1 MSGLST
7 SASSPWYRSLNRTQ
21 WKALVASN
29 LGWTFDGFEVFAL
42 ILTVGVAL
50 HQLLDPS
57 QYPFIPAYAGAII
70 AITVFGWG
78 LGGLLGGVLADYLG
92 RKRSMTLTILAYSL
106 LTGLSAF
113 AWDWLSFAVLRFLVG
128 LAIGSEWA
136 TGASITAELWPA
148 KARGK
153 GGAFLQA
160 ATRSAAFS
168 PPACGSPSAAPAPAL
183 ALHVSDRRAA
193 GAPCVLDPAQHPESP
208 RWEESHRRRRAAY
221 DLRRQGVALEGEN
234 AALVRFTL
242 VDMFAEPAVRMRL
255 FLTFVMSLS
264 VTIGYWGVSTFV
276 PAYVGSVA
284 TAAGLPAQRYAALV
298 GLIQNLGAL
307 IGFAS
312 FGFLADAFGRKPTTI
327 LYYVVCL
334 ILTPVVYL
342 WVKDIHLLLLAFA
355 VYGFFIQGCFSWTPI
370 WLPELFPTRMRAT
383 AAGFIFNAPPYLRDR
398 AVGRRHDHRRPR
410 RLWQS
415 GHHHRHV
422 LHPRAYRRAV
432 FARDAGQTAA
442 GSRHAGRGKRAAHGV
457 STRAFILPKLLVPQL
472 LKGDQGI
479 HNCSVCTAKSLKH
492 ACRLGG
498 STSEAIG
505 TSHRS
510 KADVRATRTSAT
522 TTAQ

>member
-1 MSGLST
+1 MSET
-7 SASSPWYRSLNRTQ
+7 TREFATAAASPWYRSLNRTQ
-21 WKALVASN
+21 WKALAASN

-57 QYPFIPAYAGAII
+57 QYPLIPAYAGAII

-153 GGAFLQA
+153 GGAFLQ
-160 ATRSAAFS
+160 SGY
-168 PPACGSPSAAPAPAL
+168 PIGSILASGIWLAIGSSGPDAWRYMYLIGVLPAL
-183 ALHVSDRRAA
+183 LVFWIRRNI
-193 GAPCVLDPAQHPESP
+193 PESP
-208 RWEESHRRRRAAY
+208 RWEDSNRRRRAAY
-221 DLRRQGVALEGEN
+221 DLRRQGAALEGEN

-284 TAAGLPAQRYAALV
+284 AAAALPPQYYAALV
-298 GLIQNLGAL
+298 GLIQNIGAL
-307 IGFAS
+307 LGFAS
-312 FGFLADAFGRKPTTI
+312 FGFLADHFGRKPTTI
-327 LYYVVCL
+327 LYYLMCL
-334 ILTPVVYL
+334 ILTPLVYL
-342 WVKDIHLLLLAFA
+342 GVKDIHLLLAAFA

-383 AAGFIFNAPPYLRDR
+383 AAGFIFNAPRLISAIAPLIAGTLIVGLGGYGKAATIIGMFYILGLI
-398 AVGRRHDHRRPR
+398 AVPF
-410 RLWQS
+410 L
-415 GHHHRHV
+415 
-422 LHPRAYRRAV
+422 PE
-432 FARDAGQTAA
+432 T
-442 GSRHAGRGKRAAHGV
+442 RGKP
-457 STRAFILPKLLVPQL
+457 LPEGDTLALGQGGEAVPR
-472 LKGDQGI
+472 
-479 HNCSVCTAKSLKH
+479 TA
-492 ACRLGG
+492 
-498 STSEAIG
+498 
-505 TSHRS
+505 
-510 KADVRATRTSAT
+510 
-522 TTAQ
+522 